1 MGEEFRGKDN
11 SCFLANG
18 TIRGNL
24 WAFVGKG
31 CSREDDIGT
40 FFINQSRIV
49 RRVVHR
55 ALRLSAI
62 LVRG

>member
-11 SCFLANG
+11 PWLLANG
-18 TIRGNL
+18 TIRGDL
-24 WAFVGKG
+24 WTLVGKG
-31 CSREDDIGT
+31 CSREDDIDI

-55 ALRLSAI
+55 ALLLSAI